1 MFPYLTLD
9 ESTLYY
15 WTFSDIPPK
24 RSAAIKKWSS
34 AVPAHVKSESTLQGP
49 KSTSSRTLVG
59 GASRSSANSV
69 LTDNIK
75 VISHQSSDQ
84 VKIKVESRAADV
96 ISLSDSD
103 GGLSDNDELHGKER
117 ESAINSPP
125 KGKKRINSEVKIDF
139 FN

>member
-1 MFPYLTLD
+1 MFPFLTLD

-15 WTFSDIPPK
+15 WTLSDIPPK
-24 RSAAIKKWSS
+24 SSAVIKKWSS
-34 AVPAHVKSESTLQGP
+34 TVPAHMKSESTSQGP
-49 KSTSSRTLVG
+49 KSTSSRTLIG

-75 VISHQSSDQ
+75 VISHQYSDQ

-96 ISLSDSD
+96 ISLSD